1 MVSPDKTQDPDHI
14 SFAGWMVVLTSVFC
28 TALYGSAIT
37 VAGAVLPQMQGD
49 LSASLDQISWIV
61 TASIVAGA
69 IGSPPTPWLA
79 ARFGIKPLMVS
90 CVVGVTVSSALIGT
104 AGSLGEM
111 ILWRVC
117 QALVSAPIIALT
129 QTLVLATFPLSRR
142 GLGLSIWTIGITGG
156 WVLGPSLGTILV
168 EWGSWRIAF
177 LAFGPLGLIGIVL
190 CVSFLPPSTKND
202 KLEFDWF
209 GFTTLAIVLAGV
221 QFVLNRGQ
229 RLDWYSS
236 PEIVIATAGAAIGLY
251 LFVVHSLTTRKPFL
265 NWAVFKDRN
274 LVVGMLLLMAY
285 AYISLA
291 PLILIPTMLQNL
303 RGFELL
309 TIGLLLIPRGL
320 AQIGATFFIGA
331 LIDKVDLRIL
341 IGLGLV
347 GFAIGSWLMAGYN
360 LEIGVE
366 HLLVPTII
374 QGVSMA
380 LISVPTLSLSYR
392 TLAPELRTD
401 GATIVGLG
409 YTIASSMGVAI
420 SVVVLT
426 RTSQINRAEFAAHV
440 TPGNEL
446 LRFPEY
452 AGTWNLDVLAN
463 MAAIES
469 EISQQAAMVAYV
481 NVYWMIALLCLAT
494 LPLLLLVGKKK

>member
-1 MVSPDKTQDPDHI
+1 VSPKKTQDKDRI
-14 SFAGWMVVLTSVFC
+14 SLAGWMVVLTSAYC

-37 VAGAVLPQMQGD
+37 VAGAVLPQIQGD

-79 ARFGIKPLMVS
+79 ARFGIKPLMVG
-90 CVVGVTVSSALIGT
+90 CVVGVTISSALIGT
-104 AGSLGEM
+104 AGTLGEM
-111 ILWRVC
+111 IVWRIC
-117 QALVSAPIIALT
+117 QAILSAPIIALT
-129 QTLVLATFPLSRR
+129 QTMVLATFPLSRR

-156 WVLGPSLGTILV
+156 WVLGPSLGTLLV
-168 EWGSWRIAF
+168 EWGSWRVAF
-177 LAFGPLGLIGIVL
+177 LAFGPLGLVGVVL
-190 CVSFLPPSTKND
+190 CVAFLPPSAKND

-209 GFTTLAIVLAGV
+209 GFTTLAIALASI

-229 RLDWYSS
+229 RLDWYDSS
-236 PEIVIATAGAAIGLY
+236 EIMIATVSATVGIY
-251 LFVVHSLTTRKPFL
+251 LFVIHSISTHKPFL
-265 NWAVFKDRN
+265 NWAVFRDRN

-320 AQIGATFFIGA
+320 AQIATTILIGP
-331 LIDKVDLRIL
+331 LIDRVDLRIL
-341 IGLGLV
+341 IGLGLI
-347 GFAIGSWLMAGYN
+347 GFAFGSWLMAGFN
-360 LEIGVE
+360 LEIGVG

-374 QGVSMA
+374 QGISMA
-380 LISVPTLSLSYR
+380 LIAVPTLSISYA

-409 YTIASSMGVAI
+409 YTLASSMGVAI
-420 SVVVLT
+420 SIVVLT
-426 RTSQINRAEFAAHV
+426 RTSQTNRAEFAAHI

-452 AGTWNLDVLAN
+452 ASAWDLDVLAN
-463 MAAIES
+463 MAAIQGA
-469 EISQQAAMVAYV
+469 INQQAAMVAYV
-481 NVYWMIALLCLAT
+481 NVYWMIALLCVGT
-494 LPLLLLVGKKK
+494 LPLLLLVGKKT